1 MKNSSDKWEGEKNLP
16 APWSIWRERVNAAL
30 ATKSADPYFDRVR
43 VLTRQLRRAGK
54 GQWGSAKL
62 TGTEGIGRSLPVFD
76 TSEVRDALDL
86 LFFVMK
92 NSPDKWEGEKN
103 LPAPCMWSQS
113 IWIERVNTALIT
125 RLRMIHVTKIAV

>member
-1 MKNSSDKWEGEKNLP
+1 MGFSKTDRNRGHWKEFVGFDTSEVRDALDLLFFVMKNSSDKWEGEKNLP

-62 TGTEGIGRSLPVFD
+62 TGTEGIGRSLLV
-76 TSEVRDALDL
+76 L
-86 LFFVMK
+86 
-92 NSPDKWEGEKN
+92 
-103 LPAPCMWSQS
+103 
-113 IWIERVNTALIT
+113 T
-125 RLRMIHVTKIAV
+125 RAKFEML